1 MPSNQYRPLTKPY
14 PKGSAHKDQVATLNR
29 GLTIFAAVYLVV
41 AFLSTLTQPSTSRIS
56 SPHLPSF
63 STSPHGSSSSRCNP
77 FLQPGFVAPL
87 PSGLSTYHTFDPSCA
102 APLLLPTLLSHL
114 PSSPYAKSSIPPKQA
129 IDPTLL
135 ASGLSN
141 KTVVLIGDRVDQALV
156 EHFCSL
162 AGHVVDRVDARHPWA
177 ERLAPGSFSEES
189 PLAHYCY
196 VPEYDFFLTSVYH
209 YGADQSFFFRGKP
222 AWSATSTFEE
232 RVEKVIV
239 PYLETTTKSFPAS
252 PTLPPP
258 RTTAAARAPAL
269 VVLSSSFWDLA
280 KFAQQDIDN
289 LHSLVQDLDEER
301 LLQWRSRHV
310 DMLASLHRTFPRS
323 QLAWRSL
330 HAPASSERAT
340 VEWWTG
346 TQKDTD
352 AAKNHPL
359 FHLNRIV
366 QLNSALKS
374 ALYPHGDD
382 VVRGSNRANRIPAG
396 VRDLDWGNI
405 MLGQDHRMADPVTP
419 ALNPGGSI
427 FAEMLLGQLV

>member
-1 MPSNQYRPLTKPY
+1 M
-14 PKGSAHKDQVATLNR
+14 
-29 GLTIFAAVYLVV
+29 
-41 AFLSTLTQPSTSRIS
+41 
-56 SPHLPSF
+56 
-63 STSPHGSSSSRCNP
+63 
-77 FLQPGFVAPL
+77 
-87 PSGLSTYHTFDPSCA
+87 
-102 APLLLPTLLSHL
+102 LLPTLLSHL
-114 PSSPYAKSSIPPKQA
+114 PSSPYVKSSIPPKQA

-162 AGHVVDRVDARHPWA
+162 AGHIVDRVDARHPWA

-310 DMLASLHRTFPRS
+310 DMLASLHRSFPKS
-323 QLAWRSL
+323 LLAWRSL

-352 AAKNHPL
+352 AVSGHSGVWLLETCAIRSRSEIQVHMGSLVSVCLTRRDPW
-359 FHLNRIV
+359 HRCRG
-366 QLNSALKS
+366 Q
-374 ALYPHGDD
+374 
-382 VVRGSNRANRIPAG
+382 VVGKQGSGSLCMMARCRSWPWSGLLPA
-396 VRDLDWGNI
+396 
-405 MLGQDHRMADPVTP
+405 
-419 ALNPGGSI
+419 
-427 FAEMLLGQLV
+427 